1 MPYAAVVHDKNRPM
15 KIEQVELRAPRNGEV
30 RVRVSACGVCHSDLS
45 VLNEFFA
52 CPTPVVLGHEAAGIV
67 EEVGP
72 GVDNFR
78 KGDHV
83 VACWS
88 PACGT
93 CRYCRSGKVHLC
105 NLADDPTS
113 AAMDRMTLG
122 SDAVAQFLGVGG
134 FAEQIVVSDNALVK
148 IDEAMPL
155 DKASLLGC
163 AVLTGFGAVQQA
175 AKVGQG
181 QEVAV
186 FGCGGVG
193 LNIVQAAALVGAKT
207 IIAIDT
213 DPAKLE
219 LASRLGATHTLPAD
233 TDAIHKEI
241 RKLTEEC
248 QGVDYAFDAVGNVEI
263 ARTGYQS
270 ICKGGEV
277 VLVGIAHFKDKLSL
291 SQIVTVTQEKCVRG
305 TTQGSANPW
314 IAVPQLVSLYG
325 NGKLRL
331 DELVSRTYRLDEA
344 NQAMQDLRDGKNA
357 RGIIVFD

>member
-1 MPYAAVVHDKNRPM
+1 
-15 KIEQVELRAPRNGEV
+15 
-30 RVRVSACGVCHSDLS
+30 
-45 VLNEFFA
+45 
-52 CPTPVVLGHEAAGIV
+52 
-67 EEVGP
+67 
-72 GVDNFR
+72 
-78 KGDHV
+78 
-83 VACWS
+83 
-88 PACGT
+88 
-93 CRYCRSGKVHLC
+93 
-105 NLADDPTS
+105 LADDPTS

-148 IDEAMPL
+148 IDETLA
-155 DKASLLGC
+155 
-163 AVLTGFGAVQQA
+163 
-175 AKVGQG
+175 
-181 QEVAV
+181 
-186 FGCGGVG
+186 
-193 LNIVQAAALVGAKT
+193 GAKT

-213 DPAKLE
+213 DAAKLE
-219 LASRLGATHTLPAD
+219 LASRFGATHLLPAD

-241 RKLTEEC
+241 RKLTEEG

-314 IAVPQLVSLYG
+314 IAVPQLVSLYE

-331 DELVSRTYRLDEA
+331 DELISRKYRLDEA
-344 NQAMQDLRDGKNA
+344 NQAMEDLRNGKNA